1 MQPIFFCLILR
12 AKIHSMLEETLLP
25 YLGRTTKLIGLCILD
40 EFNTNGIDLSKEQW
54 LVLKYLHEK
63 NGLIQNDLAFIT
75 DRSKTALTRL
85 IQTME
90 KKNLVYRVSGK
101 KDKRINRVFL
111 TEKGENIFN
120 ASLPHLEKL
129 MDILFEGLTPNQ
141 VTNTIQIL
149 EKVKYNTENRLKN
162 SL

>member
-1 MQPIFFCLILR
+1 MF
-12 AKIHSMLEETLLP
+12 EDTLLP
-25 YLGRTTKLIGLCILD
+25 YLGRTTKLMGLCIMD
-40 EFNTNGIDLSKEQW
+40 EFNANGIDLSKEQW
-54 LVLKYLHEK
+54 LVLKYLHEN

-111 TEKGENIFN
+111 TKKGEDTFN
-120 ASLPHLEKL
+120 ESLPHLEKL
-129 MDILFEGLTPNQ
+129 MDFLFQGLTQNQ
-141 VTNTIQIL
+141 INKTIQIL
-149 EKVKYNTENRLKN
+149 KKVQYNTENRLKN
-162 SL
+162 